1 MKWRL
6 KIFCKILLSKFPFHY
21 SIWKSFGLF
30 KHGKMDSLEYPI
42 KIFNLHIKK
51 AYPEIIPRNLT
62 TLELGPGDSIASAI
76 IGYAYGVSKTYL
88 IDVGDYATK
97 DISFYKELANKLK
110 FKGLRVPDLSEVSS
124 FEEILKLSNAM
135 YLKDGLD
142 SLKDLKS
149 NSIDYI
155 WSHSVLE
162 HIRKK
167 TFLKVQKELIRI
179 LKPSGII
186 SHNIDFQDHLDH
198 SLNSLRFSEKLWE
211 SDLFANAG
219 FYTNRIP
226 AKRMHTIFK
235 EVGFIVKKE
244 SFGKWPLLPTRRK
257 DMDKEFD
264 IYSDSE
270 LINRTSYV
278 LLSK

>member
-51 AYPEIIPRNLT
+51 AYPEIIPRNLI